1 MVNTDV
7 FKTTVEGDLKGIAR
21 AKLDILI
28 LQRQNE
34 TMCQENNTKIEGL
47 KDIIESV
54 EKELELNLM
63 QSGEKKI
70 DTSAGYVSYRT
81 MPDKWEY
88 TEKILWSFI
97 ISLPE
102 TLKTLF
108 TKVTVTIKK
117 GYLNKRIIND
127 NPREFVEGKLI
138 NYEPGLQ
145 LYLSDKKVK
154 GIEIKRQEPKFNY
167 KIK

>member
-1 MVNTDV
+1 MELEKN
-7 FKTTVEGDLKGIAR
+7 LKIIKDAE
-21 AKLDILI
+21 LDIELI
-28 LQRQNE
+28 RRENE
-34 TMCQENNTKIEGL
+34 KMCRANEFKIG
-47 KDIIESV
+47 
-54 EKELELNLM
+54 ELNVTIGTTEKLLEEELKE
-63 QSGEKKI
+63 SGEKKLECKL
-70 DTSAGYVSYRT
+70 GYCSYRT

-97 ISLPE
+97 VSLPE

-108 TKVTVTIKK
+108 TKITVTIKK
-117 GYLNKRIIND
+117 ADLKKRIIDD
-127 NPREFVEGKLI
+127 NPREFVEGKLV

-167 KIK
+167 KVR

>member
-1 MVNTDV
+1 MELEKN
-7 FKTTVEGDLKGIAR
+7 LKIIKDAE
-21 AKLDILI
+21 LDIELI
-28 LQRQNE
+28 RRENE
-34 TMCQENNTKIEGL
+34 KMCRDNEFKIG
-47 KDIIESV
+47 
-54 EKELELNLM
+54 ELNVTIGTTEKLLEEELKE
-63 QSGEKKI
+63 SGEKKLECKL
-70 DTSAGYVSYRT
+70 GYCSYRT

-97 ISLPE
+97 VSLPE

-108 TKVTVTIKK
+108 TKITVTIKK
-117 GYLNKRIIND
+117 ADLKKRIIDD
-127 NPREFVEGKLI
+127 NPREFVEGKLV

-167 KIK
+167 KVR

>member
-1 MVNTDV
+1 MEVIELE
-7 FKTTVEGDLKGIAR
+7 KSLKMIKD
-21 AKLDILI
+21 AKLDIELLRRENEKKCMESNI
-28 LQRQNE
+28 KIDELQATIGIAE
-34 TMCQENNTKIEGL
+34 EGL
-47 KDIIESV
+47 EIGL
-54 EKELELNLM
+54 KE
-63 QSGEKKI
+63 SGEKKLECKL
-70 DTSAGYVSYRT
+70 GYVSYRT
-81 MPDKWEY
+81 MLDKWEY

-97 ISLPE
+97 ASLPG

-117 GYLNKRIIND
+117 ADLKKRIIDD
-127 NPREFVEGKLI
+127 NPREFVESKLI

-154 GIEIKRQEPKFNY
+154 GIEIKRQESKFNY